1 MMNLGLSKKEYFI
14 KDLVIDDEYGV
25 IDSNATIQTAAKKMK
40 ELGVPD
46 LVVVEEKSDK
56 VLGVIA
62 DFDIIQN
69 VVAKGSD
76 PKEEMVISTMYK
88 IKSMSLDDPV
98 TEAFARMR
106 DLNVNVVPVVENEKL
121 VGVCTIQDCWSYIP
135 DQDYDE
141 VGLIPE
147 DFGKGF
153 WEDVLFSYR
162 SKQSGFKLGI
172 TEKTGV
178 QHLYHATF
186 KAEGFDLAKEY
197 QNKREIFLDIIRKGK

>member
-1 MMNLGLSKKEYFI
+1 MMNLGLTKKEYFI

-25 IDSNATIQTAAKKMK
+25 INSNATIQEAAKKMK

-76 PKEEMVISTMYK
+76 PKEEKVISTMYK
-88 IKSMSLDDPV
+88 IKPVSLDDTV

-106 DLNVNVVPVVENEKL
+106 DLNVNVVPVVENGKL
-121 VGVCTIQDCWSYIP
+121 VGDVDFEKISKKVTYITPVPGGVGPMTIAM
-135 DQDYDE
+135 
-141 VGLIPE
+141 LIE
-147 DFGKGF
+147 NT
-153 WEDVLFSYR
+153 LTA
-162 SKQSGFKLGI
+162 SKLRRG
-172 TEKTGV
+172 
-178 QHLYHATF
+178 
-186 KAEGFDLAKEY
+186 
-197 QNKREIFLDIIRKGK
+197 